1 MLRYSI
7 RQLLVFM
14 AFFGVGCVALLNS
27 SRIWAAGMMAA
38 VVVSLTVATL
48 LAISSQRA
56 ARNYWIGFAL
66 SGWLYLLFCIYGF
79 ASSPSVSVGPRSY
92 NTDPLGREDLFT
104 AQLSSFVYERFLAER
119 RLELIKKQQ
128 PKPSLPSVN
137 SGMDRDYFI
146 VVSHALWAWLLAA
159 CSGCFARWLY
169 TTQSSKAPDDRP

>member
-14 AFFGVGCVALLNS
+14 AFVGVGCVALLNS

-38 VVVSLTVATL
+38 VVVSLTAATV
-48 LAISSQRA
+48 LAIFSQRA
-56 ARNYWIGFAL
+56 ARSYWIGFAL

-79 ASSPSVSVGPRSY
+79 ASSPSVSANPRRY
-92 NTDPLGREDLFT
+92 NSDPLGREDLIT
-104 AQLSSFVYERFLAER
+104 AQLSGFAYERLLAER
-119 RLELIKKQQ
+119 RLEFIQKHR
-128 PKPSLPSVN
+128 PKRGLPSVV

-159 CSGCFARWLY
+159 CSGYFARWLY
-169 TTQSSKAPDDRP
+169 TTRSSRAPDERP

>member
-1 MLRYSI
+1 
-7 RQLLVFM
+7 M
-14 AFFGVGCVALLNS
+14 AFVGVGCVALLNS
-27 SRIWAAGMMAA
+27 SRIWAAAMMAA
-38 VVVSLTVATL
+38 VVLSLTVATL

-56 ARNYWIGFAL
+56 SRNYWVGFAL

-92 NTDPLGREDLFT
+92 NTDPLGRENLIT
-104 AQLSSFVYERFLAER
+104 AQLSSFAYERFLAER
-119 RLELIKKQQ
+119 RLESIKKG
-128 PKPSLPSVN
+128 KPRLPSVD

-169 TTQSSKAPDDRP
+169 TTQSSRAPDESP